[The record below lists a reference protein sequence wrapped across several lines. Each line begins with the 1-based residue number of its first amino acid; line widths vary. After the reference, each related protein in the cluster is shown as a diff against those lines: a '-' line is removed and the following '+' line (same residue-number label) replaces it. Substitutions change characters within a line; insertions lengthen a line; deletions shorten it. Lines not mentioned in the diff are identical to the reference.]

1 MRDQLV
7 FYLNGRR
14 QQVGDSRALLTLAE
28 FLRQEQG
35 LSGTKVVCAEG
46 DCGACAVLVG
56 RPEDGKIVYRAI
68 DSCVAL
74 LFQLDGCH
82 VVSVEGLSCGGKLSP
97 VQQAMVDCHGSQC
110 GFCTPGFVTT
120 LHGLVEQQAKQ
131 DNARHEPPTSVGGAV
146 RRSLPQLT
154 LGAHDGGG
162 LTAETL
168 RYALSGNLCRC
179 TGYQQIIEAG
189 ESIDLAATP
198 RLAELYP
205 DPKLTAELLATTND
219 DVALAPQNGASPWQ
233 VFAPSTLDAAVEWR
247 AKHPNAK
254 IVSGATDVGVQ
265 RNHRKLE
272 LAEVLVLNRIRE
284 LAEISV
290 TDGVLHLGAGAT
302 WTAVEAAVRELLPEY
317 HAVLTRF
324 GSPQIRN
331 FGTIGGNFVNASPIA
346 DSLPL
351 HFVLDAELELASV
364 RGVRRVPI
372 TEFYRGYKQIDL
384 APDELLVG
392 IHTPLPAADERVKL
406 YKISKRRDMDISTV
420 TAAIALVVED
430 DTITRAR
437 IALGGVGPVVLR
449 MPTVEKF
456 LTGAELT
463 AETMRAAG
471 KLARQ
476 AIKPL
481 TDVRGSAD
489 YRWQLVE
496 NLLAKSYFDF
506 QDNLVKEIRGM
517 NWG

>member
-1 MRDQLV
+1 MRDHLV
-7 FYLNGRR
+7 FYLNGCR

-35 LSGTKVVCAEG
+35 LTGTKVVCAEG
-46 DCGACAVLVG
+46 DCGACAVLMG
-56 RPEDGKIVYRAI
+56 RPEATSQEDGDLVYRAI

-82 VVSVEGLSCGGKLSP
+82 VVTVEGLACGGKLSP

-120 LHGLVEQQAKQ
+120 LHGLVETQSH
-131 DNARHEPPTSVGGAV
+131 HEPLTSVGG
-146 RRSLPQLT
+146 
-154 LGAHDGGG
+154 G
-162 LTAETL
+162 LSAEAL

-189 ESIDLAATP
+189 ESINLATTP

-205 DPKLTAELLATTND
+205 DPKLKSELFATVKD

-233 VFAPSTLDAAVEWR
+233 VFAPSSLEAALEWR
-247 AKHPNAK
+247 AKHPQAK

-265 RNHRKLE
+265 RNHGKLE
-272 LAEVLVLNRIRE
+272 LAEVLVLNRIGE
-284 LAEISV
+284 LTEISV

-302 WTAVEAAVRELLPEY
+302 WTAVEEAVRELLPEY

-351 HFVLDAELELASV
+351 HFVLDAELELASM

-392 IHTPLPAADERVKL
+392 IRTPLPVENERVKL

-420 TAAIALVVED
+420 TAAIAVTLEGK
-430 DTITRAR
+430 TISRAR

-449 MPTVEKF
+449 MPAVEEF
-456 LTGAELT
+456 LTDAELT
-463 AETMRAAG
+463 ADTMREAG

-481 TDVRGSAD
+481 TDVRGSGD
-489 YRWQLVE
+489 YRLQLVE
-496 NLLAKSYFDF
+496 NLLAKSYFDL
-506 QDNLVKEIRGM
+506 QEVSAGSAPLPR
-517 NWG
+517 

>member
-7 FYLNGRR
+7 FYVNGRR
-14 QQVGDSRALLTLAE
+14 QQVGDSRALLTLTQ

-35 LSGTKVVCAEG
+35 LTGTKVVCDEG

-56 RPEDGKIVYRAI
+56 RPEGGEIVYRAI

-82 VVSVEGLSCGGKLSP
+82 VVTVEGLSCGGKLSP

-120 LHGLVEQQAKQ
+120 LHGLVEAQSIHA
-131 DNARHEPPTSVGGAV
+131 PPTSVM
-146 RRSLPQLT
+146 
-154 LGAHDGGG
+154 GG
-162 LTAETL
+162 LTAESL

-189 ESIDLAATP
+189 ESINLATTP

-205 DPKLTAELLATTND
+205 DAKLKSDLLASTND

-233 VFAPSTLDAAVEWR
+233 VFAPSTLEAALEWR

-265 RNHRKLE
+265 RNHGKLE
-272 LAEVLVLNRIRE
+272 LAEVLVLSRIRE
-284 LAEISV
+284 LADISV
-290 TDGVLHLGAGAT
+290 TDNVLELGAGAT
-302 WTAVEAAVRELLPEY
+302 WTAVEEAVRDILPEY

-351 HFVLDAELELASV
+351 HLVLDAELELASV

-392 IHTPLPAADERVKL
+392 IHTPLPAENERVKL

-420 TAAIALVVED
+420 TAAIALVVD
-430 DTITRAR
+430 GDMITRAR
-437 IALGGVGPVVLR
+437 IALGGVGPVVMR
-449 MPTVEKF
+449 MPAVEKF
-456 LTGAELT
+456 LTGADLT
-463 AETMRAAG
+463 ADAMREAG

-489 YRWQLVE
+489 YRLQLVE
-496 NLLAKSYFDF
+496 NLLAKSYFD
-506 QDNLVKEIRGM
+506 LTEVSASL
-517 NWG
+517 